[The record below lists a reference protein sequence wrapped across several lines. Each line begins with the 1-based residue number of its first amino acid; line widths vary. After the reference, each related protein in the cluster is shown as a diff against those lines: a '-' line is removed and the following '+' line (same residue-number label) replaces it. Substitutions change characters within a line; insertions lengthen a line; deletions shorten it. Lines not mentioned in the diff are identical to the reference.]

1 MVHGLLRDTVS
12 VREFCPAGVIR
23 IQEWTGAVFC
33 LQAAADGSSRW
44 YFLLTAWKESDMLE
58 WSKIIY

>member
-12 VREFCPAGVIR
+12 VREFCSVAVIR

-33 LQAAADGSSRW
+33 LQAVADGIFS
-44 YFLLTAWKESDMLE
+44 
-58 WSKIIY
+58 